1 MSNKKY
7 YKNHKQYKNKF
18 FNKNCDNNMSYEE
31 CELAILRNAIEE
43 TENLKGQKIVNNA
56 EIQKIIIIVEDFIIH
71 KKLVCY
77 GGSAINNIL
86 PKYSQFY
93 NKEIELPD
101 YDFYSAN
108 ALDDAKELADIYYAA
123 GYKDVEA
130 KAGVHKGTF
139 KVFVNF
145 IAIADI
151 TYINKELY
159 DSILK
164 ESILIAGIHYA
175 PPDFL
180 RMSMYLELSRPA
192 GDVSRWEKVLK
203 RLNLLNEHYPM
214 KIGDNCEKIDF
225 TPPCQE
231 ASGPRCNKKHN
242 IDKRLYYIT
251 RDNLIDQGV
260 IFFGAYA
267 MSLYSEYMSSSEKE
281 YVKKMSNFDVI
292 CENPERCA
300 LILKEQ
306 LEREHFTKIKTI
318 VHPAV
323 GELIPE
329 HIELF
334 VNDKSLVVIYKPVAC
349 HNYNKII
356 DGNKEINIASI
367 DTILSFYLAFLYS
380 DMTHYNKDRLSC
392 MAKFLFQIQQKNRIE
407 QRGILKRFS
416 IDCYGKQPTLDTMR
430 SEKAEKYK
438 ELSSNRNNR
447 EYEMWFLKYIPDKV
461 QFRSD
466 YSKIISEKF
475 KKAAKSIDEKSRQLE
490 YEQREPTTKSIES
503 SLQENSNLIK
513 TKEHEQSSE
522 KSEKSEKSELETKK
536 LFAKNKRLKTMKNQK
551 KQLNISNFMEKFR
564 AKRKSQTKKY
574 YNIF

>member
-1 MSNKKY
+1 MSNKKNY
-7 YKNHKQYKNKF
+7 NHYKKKIINNV
-18 FNKNCDNNMSYEE
+18 CDNKMTYEE
-31 CELAILRNAIEE
+31 CELTILRHAIEE
-43 TENLKGQKIVNNA
+43 TENLKGQKIVNND

-77 GGSAINNIL
+77 GGTAINNIL

-93 NKEIELPD
+93 NKEIEIPD

-130 KAGVHKGTF
+130 KAGVHQGTF

-214 KIGDNCEKIDF
+214 KIGNNCEKVDF
-225 TPPCQE
+225 TPSDISNIQRDNE
-231 ASGPRCNKKHN
+231 KHKTKHN
-242 IDKRLYYIT
+242 DDNSLYYIT
-251 RDNLIDQGV
+251 RDNLIAQGV
-260 IFFGAYA
+260 IFFGAYS
-267 MSLYSEYMSSSEKE
+267 MSLYSEYMTPSKKE
-281 YVKKMSNFDVI
+281 YLKNLSNFDVI
-292 CENPERCA
+292 YENPERCA

-306 LEREHFTKIKTI
+306 LEREHFTKIKT
-318 VHPAV
+318 VLHPAV

-334 VNDKSLVVIYKPVAC
+334 VNDKPLVVIYKPVAC
-349 HNYNKII
+349 HNYNKIVR
-356 DGNKEINIASI
+356 GNREINIASI

-380 DMTHYNKDRLSC
+380 NMSHKIKDRISC
-392 MAKFLFQIQQKNRIE
+392 MAKFLFQIQQKSRIE

-416 IDCYGKQPTLDTMR
+416 IDCYGKQPTLDTIR

-438 ELSSNRNNR
+438 ELNKSRNSR
-447 EYEMWFLKYIPDKV
+447 EYEMWFLKYVPDKI
-461 QFRSD
+461 QHRSA
-466 YSKIISEKF
+466 YSKSVSEKF
-475 KKAAKSIDEKSRQLE
+475 KTKAKQIDELSKQRDNTEPLKE
-490 YEQREPTTKSIES
+490 DEQII
-503 SLQENSNLIK
+503 LSN
-513 TKEHEQSSE
+513 
-522 KSEKSEKSELETKK
+522 ELETKK
-536 LFAKNKRLKTMKNQK
+536 LIIRDKYRKTMKRQK
-551 KQLNISNFMEKFR
+551 KQSISSNFMEKFR
-564 AKRKSQTKKY
+564 AKRKSQTKKTSE
-574 YNIF
+574 

>member
-1 MSNKKY
+1 MTY
-7 YKNHKQYKNKF
+7 
-18 FNKNCDNNMSYEE
+18 DD
-31 CELAILRNAIEE
+31 CELAILRQAVEE
-43 TENLKGQKIVNNA
+43 TENMQGQKLVDNA

-77 GGSAINNIL
+77 GGTAINNIL
-86 PKYSQFY
+86 PKYAQFY
-93 NKEIELPD
+93 NKEIEIPD

-130 KAGVHKGTF
+130 KAGVHMGTF

-151 TYINKELY
+151 TYMNKELY
-159 DSILK
+159 DSISK

-214 KIGDNCEKIDF
+214 KIGDNCEKIEFD
-225 TPPCQE
+225 E
-231 ASGPRCNKKHN
+231 NGDNEN
-242 IDKRLYYIT
+242 NLYYIT

-267 MSLYSEYMSSSEKE
+267 ISLYSKFMSPSKRENLQKA
-281 YVKKMSNFDVI
+281 SNFYVI
-292 CENPERCA
+292 FENPERCA

-306 LEREHFTKIKTI
+306 LERENIKKIKTI
-318 VHPAV
+318 THEAI

-329 HIELF
+329 HVEVLID
-334 VNDKSLVVIYKPVAC
+334 DKPLVMIYKPIAC
-349 HNYNKII
+349 HNYNKIVH
-356 DGNKEINIASI
+356 GYREINIASI
-367 DTILSFYLAFLYS
+367 DTILSFYLAFLY
-380 DMTHYNKDRLSC
+380 YNIPEHIKNRLSC
-392 MAKFLFQIQQKNRIE
+392 MAKFVFQIQQKNRIE

-416 IDCYGKQPTLDTMR
+416 IDCYGKQPTLDTIR

-438 ELSSNRNNR
+438 ELGQNRNSK
-447 EYEMWFLKYIPDKV
+447 EYEMWFLKYIPDKIHH
-461 QFRSD
+461 RNE
-466 YSKIISEKF
+466 YSKMVSKKF
-475 KKAAKSIDEKSRQLE
+475 KKEVKIIDESVKQ
-490 YEQREPTTKSIES
+490 
-503 SLQENSNLIK
+503 QEKDKN
-513 TKEHEQSSE
+513 EEE
-522 KSEKSEKSELETKK
+522 KPHTPIPETKMKSVLASHK
-536 LFAKNKRLKTMKNQK
+536 LRKTIKNKVQPKIQPK
-551 KQLNISNFMEKFR
+551 ISNYMEKFR
-564 AKRKSQTKKY
+564 AKRKNQTQK
-574 YNIF
+574 IL